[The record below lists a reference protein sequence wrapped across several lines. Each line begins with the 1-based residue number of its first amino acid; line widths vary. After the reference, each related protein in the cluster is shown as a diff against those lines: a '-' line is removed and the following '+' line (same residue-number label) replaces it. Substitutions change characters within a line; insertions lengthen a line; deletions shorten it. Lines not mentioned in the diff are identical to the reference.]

1 MFCLDKVMEF
11 SSFGQKFTRQA
22 GITQLMDDLNQ
33 GLLNPDAI
41 MLGGGNPAA
50 VPELQQALQQ
60 QMQQSL
66 DQGDLLRAI
75 ANYDGPQGK
84 DSFTQALAELLQR
97 EYGWPITARNIA
109 LTNGSQTA
117 FFYLFNLLA
126 GDFPDGRQ
134 KKVLFPLAPEYI
146 GYADSAL
153 SDDMFLACKPAIQ
166 LLDHRLFKYQVDF
179 EALEIGEDI
188 GLICVSRP
196 TNPTGNVLSDEE
208 IAHLDQLARQHGIPL
223 LIDGAYGTPFPNIIF
238 SEATPFW
245 NDNTILSLSLSKLG
259 LPGCRCGIVIANE
272 GIIQALGNLSGII
285 NLAPGG
291 LGPTLVQP
299 WVQSGDIIRHSAQWI
314 RPFYQ
319 AKAQQAVQWLQEAI
333 PDPRFRIHK
342 PEGALFLWLWFDGLP
357 IHSQQLYER
366 LKAEGLIVV
375 PGHYFFPGIEDNQW
389 PHQYQCLRLNY
400 AQPEAQVRQG
410 IEILARIVLEAYRS

>member
-117 FFYLFNLLA
+117 FF
-126 GDFPDGRQ
+126 
-134 KKVLFPLAPEYI
+134 
-146 GYADSAL
+146 
-153 SDDMFLACKPAIQ
+153 
-166 LLDHRLFKYQVDF
+166 
-179 EALEIGEDI
+179 
-188 GLICVSRP
+188 
-196 TNPTGNVLSDEE
+196 
-208 IAHLDQLARQHGIPL
+208 
-223 LIDGAYGTPFPNIIF
+223 
-238 SEATPFW
+238 
-245 NDNTILSLSLSKLG
+245 
-259 LPGCRCGIVIANE
+259 
-272 GIIQALGNLSGII
+272 
-285 NLAPGG
+285 
-291 LGPTLVQP
+291 
-299 WVQSGDIIRHSAQWI
+299 
-314 RPFYQ
+314 
-319 AKAQQAVQWLQEAI
+319 
-333 PDPRFRIHK
+333 
-342 PEGALFLWLWFDGLP
+342 
-357 IHSQQLYER
+357 
-366 LKAEGLIVV
+366 
-375 PGHYFFPGIEDNQW
+375 
-389 PHQYQCLRLNY
+389 
-400 AQPEAQVRQG
+400 
-410 IEILARIVLEAYRS
+410 

>member
-1 MFCLDKVMEF
+1 MEF
-11 SSFGQKFTRQA
+11 SSFGQKFTRLA

-84 DSFTQALAELLQR
+84 DSFNQALADLLQR
-97 EYGWPITARNIA
+97 EYGWPVTARNIA

-126 GDFPDGRQ
+126 GDFPDGRK

-153 SDDMFLACKPAIQ
+153 SEEMFLACKPAIQ
-166 LLDHRLFKYQVDF
+166 LLDDRQFKYQVDF
-179 EALEIGEDI
+179 DALEIGEDV

-196 TNPTGNVLSDEE
+196 TNPTGNVLSDDEV
-208 IAHLDQLARQHGIPL
+208 AHLDRLARQHGIPL

-259 LPGCRCGIVIANE
+259 LPGCRCGIVVANE
-272 GIIQALGNLSGII
+272 PIIEALGNLSGII

-299 WVQSGDIIRHSAQWI
+299 WVQSGDIIRLSQQWI

-319 AKAQQAVQWLQEAI
+319 AKAQQAVRWLQEAI

-342 PEGALFLWLWFDGLP
+342 PEGALFLWLWFDKLP

-366 LKAEGLIVV
+366 LKAAGLIVV
-375 PGHYFFPGIEDNQW
+375 PGHYFFPGIADRDW

-400 AQPEAQVRQG
+400 AQPEARVRQG
-410 IEILARIVLEAYRS
+410 IEILARIVLDAYQN